1 MTRRM
6 ARYALLTAL
15 AMVLSWLESLV
26 PVSAAAP
33 GVKLGLTNLV
43 VIFALYRMGLR
54 AAAAVSLA
62 RVGLVSMTFGNA
74 YSFAYSLAGAAL
86 SLAVMALLRRT
97 GRFSILGV
105 SVAGG
110 VSHNIAQIL
119 VAVAALGT
127 GRLAWYLPALLVSGV
142 AAGVA
147 IGAVGGVL
155 TERIK
160 IYRKIASLPG
170 GEAQFFCRPCMESA
184 CSGHPREQKR
194 SDARCPLKRA

>member
-1 MTRRM
+1 MSKRV
-6 ARYALLTAL
+6 ARYALLIAL
-15 AMVLSWLESLV
+15 AMALSWLESLV
-26 PVSAAAP
+26 PLSMAAP
-33 GVKLGLTNLV
+33 GMKLGLTNIV
-43 VIFALYRMGLR
+43 VVFALYRISLR
-54 AAAAVSLA
+54 DAAVLSLV
-62 RVGLVSMTFGNA
+62 RVLLVSMTFGNA

-160 IYRKIASLPG
+160 I
-170 GEAQFFCRPCMESA
+170 
-184 CSGHPREQKR
+184 
-194 SDARCPLKRA
+194 

>member
-1 MTRRM
+1 MKSRDI

-15 AMVLSWLESLV
+15 ALTLSWLESLV

-33 GVKLGLTNLV
+33 GVKRGLTNRV
-43 VIFALYRMGLR
+43 VIFARYRMGLR

-119 VAVAALGT
+119 VAMAALGT

-160 IYRKIASLPG
+160 I
-170 GEAQFFCRPCMESA
+170 
-184 CSGHPREQKR
+184 
-194 SDARCPLKRA
+194 